1 MAGPNG
7 SSRIAETSRVGP
19 SFDVRI
25 AAHGRP
31 SRRVGGLPPGAP
43 PLRPAAP
50 PRLVRPPLFGQFV
63 CLPACSRPP
72 PKTTSRP
79 DARRSATVAP
89 IIGAAAPVPG
99 STKCRPRVAEYTECM
114 ARCRA
119 SAQSQPPRGA
129 GGPQLPPP
137 AALRPALRHGS
148 SARSLAGHRRSAGR
162 RLPRS
167 RSSVRRQNHLS
178 EPARCRRGNLVH
190 SGGGRSCG
198 GWLRTVAGV
207 AGTGRRAWGPPR
219 LARRR
224 GSGAGG
230 DAGAALSGRAV
241 ARAGGRER
249 RRWDS
254 KVGGCKVG
262 GSWVAASGLARR
274 DRGRRGRGLAVAAY
288 ATARRKEG
296 VAGAAPFGRAG
307 AARGGRGARVIS
319 S

>member
-79 DARRSATVAP
+79 DAWRSATVAP
-89 IIGAAAPVPG
+89 VIGAAAPVPG

-129 GGPQLPPP
+129 GGPQLPPC
-137 AALRPALRHGS
+137 RPAS
-148 SARSLAGHRRSAGR
+148 SATPRLVRPLACG
-162 RLPRS
+162 PP
-167 RSSVRRQNHLS
+167 SVRRS
-178 EPARCRRGNLVH
+178 SSPALPFQR
-190 SGGGRSCG
+190 
-198 GWLRTVAGV
+198 
-207 AGTGRRAWGPPR
+207 PPP
-219 LARRR
+219 
-224 GSGAGG
+224 
-230 DAGAALSGRAV
+230 
-241 ARAGGRER
+241 
-249 RRWDS
+249 
-254 KVGGCKVG
+254 K
-262 GSWVAASGLARR
+262 
-274 DRGRRGRGLAVAAY
+274 
-288 ATARRKEG
+288 
-296 VAGAAPFGRAG
+296 PPQRAG
-307 AARGGRGARVIS
+307 AVPARESGALGGGVGHVAVGFKRLRV
-319 S
+319 

>member
-7 SSRIAETSRVGP
+7 PSRIAETSRVGP

-50 PRLVRPPLFGQFV
+50 PRLVRPPLSGQFV

-72 PKTTSRP
+72 PKTTSP
-79 DARRSATVAP
+79 DAWRSATVAP
-89 IIGAAAPVPG
+89 VIGAAAPVPG

-162 RLPRS
+162 RPPRS

-178 EPARCRRGNLVH
+178 EPARCRRGNLMH

-230 DAGAALSGRAV
+230 DAGAALSGRA
-241 ARAGGRER
+241 RAAA
-249 RRWDS
+249 
-254 KVGGCKVG
+254 VGFESWRLQVG

-274 DRGRRGRGLAVAAY
+274 GRGRRGRGLAVAAY

-307 AARGGRGARVIS
+307 AARGGRGAGGRHTGER
-319 S
+319 